1 MATDARRPARFILKN
16 SKGRHDFIMTMLVA
30 VTLALFI
37 VVMFWMVLNLLAFRM
52 AVTGTAE
59 QDVID
64 LLKSF
69 NNNARLIVVGLASS
83 VFSLAGAYYLRR
95 SSFDTHYEKLIRT
108 KDEILNKFTGGSG
121 EIKYAAPE
129 QSTLSHPNYDDGEED
144 I

>member
-1 MATDARRPARFILKN
+1 MALNARRPARFILKN
-16 SKGRHDFIMTMLVA
+16 SKGRPDFIMTMLVA

-52 AVTGTAE
+52 TVSGTANHG
-59 QDVID
+59 VID
-64 LLKSF
+64 LLGSF
-69 NNNARLIVVGLASS
+69 NENARLIVVGLASS

-95 SSFDTHYEKLIRT
+95 SSFDTHYEKLLRT
-108 KDEILNKFTGGSG
+108 KNEILDKFSG
-121 EIKYAAPE
+121 ASADSNYAAPG